1 MHQARAHQESIDNQS
16 SCKLAANSLKIS
28 LLASLA
34 CIAATSTA
42 SLADPAS
49 SSAQTPPVEA
59 GFGTSR
65 YSFTLINYTG
75 DCPGSWYSSWDN
87 VSFRSETAL
96 PAQFQRVRITN
107 INTGGYTDRE
117 YDERRA
123 RSESFSMRWLPTHSG
138 RFLAVRT
145 GSNTLDYVISNRQTG
160 VIETGR
166 FQIEVEKQEKTEER
180 DFRSIEQL
188 KYCDGE
194 RDLTSNKTNIY
205 DCKDG
210 FYYNEKLGVCPD
222 GSKQKISRR
231 KVFNY

>member
-1 MHQARAHQESIDNQS
+1 MHQDRAQQVPVYNQS
-16 SCKLAANSLKIS
+16 RYKLAANSLKVS

-34 CIAATSTA
+34 CIAITSTS
-42 SLADPAS
+42 SLADPS
-49 SSAQTPPVEA
+49 SSTAQTPPGQA
-59 GFGTSR
+59 GFGTSG
-65 YSFTLINYTG
+65 YTFTLISYTG

-138 RFLAVRT
+138 RFLAVNI

-166 FQIEVEKQEKTEER
+166 FTIEVEKQEKTEER
-180 DFRSIEQL
+180 DFSSVEQL
-188 KYCDGE
+188 KYCDEE
-194 RDLTSNKTNIY
+194 RETISGKTNIY

-231 KVFNY
+231 KVFSY